1 MFKALSTRFLQH
13 LLTQN
18 SWANALLQPYAGKAV
33 QFDIASIK
41 ANIIILED
49 GGLGMAGETNIA
61 DATVCISASLLL
73 RLIAQ
78 DEAAKV
84 QIVIS
89 GDTHLATEFAKVLS
103 SMRWDY
109 EDDLSKLVGD
119 VSALKISQ
127 FGRDAATGIKRNSIQ
142 LAEMLSEY
150 WQEEKPLIAKNRLV
164 EKFNTEVDT
173 LRADVARFEKRLTKL
188 TKQQQQLSPQ
198 HQTLD
203 SSH

>member
-103 SMRWDY
+103 NMRWDY

-188 TKQQQQLSPQ
+188 TQQQLSPQ
-198 HQTLD
+198 HQTSD

>member
-103 SMRWDY
+103 NMRWDY

-150 WQEEKPLIAKNRLV
+150 WQEEKPMIAKKRHV
-164 EKFNTEVDT
+164 EKFNAEVDT

>member
-1 MFKALSTRFLQH
+1 MLKALSTRFLQH

-18 SWANALLQPYAGKAV
+18 SWANAILQPYAGKAV

-49 GGLGMAGETNIA
+49 GGLAIAGETNIA
-61 DATVCISASLLL
+61 DATICISASLLL

-78 DEAAKV
+78 DEAAKM

-103 SMRWDY
+103 NMRWDY

-127 FGRDAATGIKRNSIQ
+127 FGREAATGIKRNSIQ

-188 TKQQQQLSPQ
+188 TQQQLSPQ
-198 HQTLD
+198 HQTSD

>member
-173 LRADVARFEKRLTKL
+173 LRADDARFEKRLTKL
-188 TKQQQQLSPQ
+188 TQQQLSPQ
-198 HQTLD
+198 HQTSD

>member
-1 MFKALSTRFLQH
+1 MLKALSTSFLQH

-49 GGLGMAGETNIA
+49 GGLAIAGETNIA

-78 DEAAKV
+78 DEAAKM

-103 SMRWDY
+103 NMRWDY

-127 FGRDAATGIKRNSIQ
+127 FGREAVSGIKRNSIQ

-150 WQEEKPLIAKNRLV
+150 WQEEKPLIAKKRHV
-164 EKFNTEVDT
+164 EKFNAEVDT

-188 TKQQQQLSPQ
+188 TQQQLSSH
-198 HQTLD
+198 HQTTD

>member
-109 EDDLSKLVGD
+109 EADLSKLVGD

-188 TKQQQQLSPQ
+188 TQQQLSPQ
-198 HQTLD
+198 HQTSD

>member
-188 TKQQQQLSPQ
+188 TQQQLSSH
-198 HQTLD
+198 HQTKD

>member
-1 MFKALSTRFLQH
+1 MLKALSTRFLQH

-18 SWANALLQPYAGKAV
+18 SWANAILQPYAGKAV

-49 GGLGMAGETNIA
+49 GGLAIAGETNIA
-61 DATVCISASLLL
+61 DATICISASLLL

-78 DEAAKV
+78 DEAAKM

-103 SMRWDY
+103 NMRWDY

-127 FGRDAATGIKRNSIQ
+127 FGREAATGIKRNSLQ

-150 WQEEKPLIAKNRLV
+150 WQEEKPMIAKKRHV
-164 EKFNTEVDT
+164 EKFNAEVDT

-188 TKQQQQLSPQ
+188 TQQQLSPQ
-198 HQTLD
+198 HQTSD

>member
-1 MFKALSTRFLQH
+1 MLKALSTRFLQH

-18 SWANALLQPYAGKAV
+18 SWANAILQPYAGKAV

-49 GGLGMAGETNIA
+49 GGLAIAGETNIA
-61 DATVCISASLLL
+61 DATICISASLLL

-78 DEAAKV
+78 DEAAKM

-103 SMRWDY
+103 NMRWDY

-127 FGRDAATGIKRNSIQ
+127 FGREAATGIKRNSIQ

-150 WQEEKPLIAKNRLV
+150 WQEEKPMIAKKRHL
-164 EKFNTEVDT
+164 EKFNAEVDT

>member
-1 MFKALSTRFLQH
+1 MLKALSTRFLQH

-18 SWANALLQPYAGKAV
+18 SWANAILQPYAGKAV

-49 GGLGMAGETNIA
+49 GGLAIAGETNIA
-61 DATVCISASLLL
+61 DATICISASLLL

-78 DEAAKV
+78 DEAAKM

-103 SMRWDY
+103 NMRWDY

-127 FGRDAATGIKRNSIQ
+127 FGREAATGIKRNSIQ

-150 WQEEKPLIAKNRLV
+150 WQEEKPMIAKKRHV
-164 EKFNTEVDT
+164 EKFNAEVDT

-188 TKQQQQLSPQ
+188 TQQQLSPQ
-198 HQTLD
+198 HQTSD

>member
-1 MFKALSTRFLQH
+1 MLKALSTRFLQH

-18 SWANALLQPYAGKAV
+18 SWANAILQPYAGKAV

-49 GGLGMAGETNIA
+49 GGLAIAGETNIA
-61 DATVCISASLLL
+61 DATICISASLLL

-78 DEAAKV
+78 DEAAKM

-103 SMRWDY
+103 NMRWDY

-150 WQEEKPLIAKNRLV
+150 WQEEKPMIAKKRHV
-164 EKFNTEVDT
+164 EKFNAEGDT

-188 TKQQQQLSPQ
+188 TQQQLSPQ
-198 HQTLD
+198 HQTSD

>member
-103 SMRWDY
+103 NMRWDY

-188 TKQQQQLSPQ
+188 TQQQLSSH
-198 HQTLD
+198 HQTTD

>member
-49 GGLGMAGETNIA
+49 GGLVMAGETNIA

-78 DEAAKV
+78 DEAAKI

-103 SMRWDY
+103 NMRWDY

-188 TKQQQQLSPQ
+188 TQQQLSPQ
-198 HQTLD
+198 HQTSD

>member
-1 MFKALSTRFLQH
+1 MLKALSTSFLQH

-49 GGLGMAGETNIA
+49 GGLAIAGETNIA
-61 DATVCISASLLL
+61 DATICISASLLL

-78 DEAAKV
+78 DEAAKM

-103 SMRWDY
+103 NMRWDY

-127 FGRDAATGIKRNSIQ
+127 FGREAATGIKRNSIQ

-150 WQEEKPLIAKNRLV
+150 WQEEKPMIAKKRHV
-164 EKFNTEVDT
+164 EKFNAEVDT

-188 TKQQQQLSPQ
+188 TQQQLSSH
-198 HQTLD
+198 HQTTD

>member
-1 MFKALSTRFLQH
+1 MLKALSTSFLQH
-13 LLTQN
+13 LLAQN

-49 GGLGMAGETNIA
+49 GGLAIAGETNIA
-61 DATVCISASLLL
+61 DATVCISASLIL

-78 DEAAKV
+78 DEAAKM

-103 SMRWDY
+103 NMRWDY

-127 FGRDAATGIKRNSIQ
+127 LGREAVSGIKRNSIQ

-150 WQEEKPLIAKNRLV
+150 WQEEKPLIAKKRHV
-164 EKFNTEVDT
+164 EKFNAEVDT

-188 TKQQQQLSPQ
+188 TQQQLSSH
-198 HQTLD
+198 HQTTD

>member
-49 GGLGMAGETNIA
+49 GGLVMAGETNIA

-188 TKQQQQLSPQ
+188 TQQQLSPQ
-198 HQTLD
+198 HQTSD

>member
-49 GGLGMAGETNIA
+49 GGLGMAGETNVA

-188 TKQQQQLSPQ
+188 TQQQLSPQ
-198 HQTLD
+198 HQTSD

>member
-1 MFKALSTRFLQH
+1 MLKALSTRFLQH

-18 SWANALLQPYAGKAV
+18 SWANAILQPYAGKAV

-49 GGLGMAGETNIA
+49 GGLAIAGETNIA
-61 DATVCISASLLL
+61 DATICISASLLL

-78 DEAAKV
+78 DEAAKM

-103 SMRWDY
+103 NMRWDY

-127 FGRDAATGIKRNSIQ
+127 FGREAATGIKRNSIQ

-150 WQEEKPLIAKNRLV
+150 WQEEKPMIAKKRHV
-164 EKFNTEVDT
+164 EKFNAEVDT

-188 TKQQQQLSPQ
+188 TQQQLSPH
-198 HQTLD
+198 HQTTD

>member
-1 MFKALSTRFLQH
+1 MLKALSTSFLQH
-13 LLTQN
+13 LLAQN

-49 GGLGMAGETNIA
+49 GGLAIAGETNIA

-78 DEAAKV
+78 DEAAKM

-103 SMRWDY
+103 NMRWDY

-127 FGRDAATGIKRNSIQ
+127 FGREAVSGIKRNSIQ

-150 WQEEKPLIAKNRLV
+150 WQEEKPLIAKKRHV
-164 EKFNTEVDT
+164 EKFNAEVDT

-188 TKQQQQLSPQ
+188 TQQQLSSH
-198 HQTLD
+198 HQTTD

>member
-1 MFKALSTRFLQH
+1 
-13 LLTQN
+13 
-18 SWANALLQPYAGKAV
+18 LQPYAGKAV

-49 GGLGMAGETNIA
+49 GGLAIAGKTNIA
-61 DATVCISASLLL
+61 DATVSISASLLL

-78 DEAAKV
+78 DEAAKM
-84 QIVIS
+84 QIVLS

-103 SMRWDY
+103 NMRWDY

-119 VSALKISQ
+119 VSAFKISQ
-127 FGRDAATGIKRNSIQ
+127 FGREAATGIKRNSIQ

-150 WQEEKPLIAKNRLV
+150 WQEEKPLIAKKRHV
-164 EKFNTEVDT
+164 ENFNAEVDT
-173 LRADVARFEKRLTKL
+173 LRADVARFEKRLNKL
-188 TKQQQQLSPQ
+188 MQQHFPLQ
-198 HQTLD
+198 HQTSD

>member
-109 EDDLSKLVGD
+109 EDDISKLVGD

-188 TKQQQQLSPQ
+188 TQQQLSPQ
-198 HQTLD
+198 HQTSD

>member
-1 MFKALSTRFLQH
+1 MLKALSTSFLQH

-188 TKQQQQLSPQ
+188 TQQQLSPQ
-198 HQTLD
+198 HQTSD

>member
-188 TKQQQQLSPQ
+188 TQHQLSPQ
-198 HQTLD
+198 HQTSD

>member
-49 GGLGMAGETNIA
+49 GGLVMAGETNIA

-78 DEAAKV
+78 DEAAKI

-103 SMRWDY
+103 NMRWDY
-109 EDDLSKLVGD
+109 EDDLSKLIGD

-127 FGRDAATGIKRNSIQ
+127 FGRDAATGFKRNSIQ

-173 LRADVARFEKRLTKL
+173 LRADVARLEKRLTKL
-188 TKQQQQLSPQ
+188 TQQQLSPQ
-198 HQTLD
+198 HQTSD

>member
-1 MFKALSTRFLQH
+1 MLKALSTRFLQH

-49 GGLGMAGETNIA
+49 GGLAIAGETNIA
-61 DATVCISASLLL
+61 DATVRISASLLL

-78 DEAAKV
+78 DEAAKM

-103 SMRWDY
+103 NMRWDY

-127 FGRDAATGIKRNSIQ
+127 FGREAATGIKRNSIQ

-188 TKQQQQLSPQ
+188 TQQQLSPQ
-198 HQTLD
+198 HQTSD

>member
-1 MFKALSTRFLQH
+1 MLKALSTSFLQH
-13 LLTQN
+13 LLAQN

-49 GGLGMAGETNIA
+49 GGLAIAGETNIA

-78 DEAAKV
+78 DEAAKM

-103 SMRWDY
+103 NMRWDY

-127 FGRDAATGIKRNSIQ
+127 FGREAATGIKRNSIQ

-150 WQEEKPLIAKNRLV
+150 WQEEKPLIAKKRHV
-164 EKFNTEVDT
+164 EKFNAEVDT

-188 TKQQQQLSPQ
+188 TQQQLSSH
-198 HQTLD
+198 HQTTD

>member
-1 MFKALSTRFLQH
+1 MLKALSTRFLQH

-49 GGLGMAGETNIA
+49 GGLAIAGETNIA
-61 DATVCISASLLL
+61 DATVRISASLLL

-78 DEAAKV
+78 DEAAKM

-103 SMRWDY
+103 NMRWDY

-127 FGRDAATGIKRNSIQ
+127 FGREAATGIKRNSIQ

-150 WQEEKPLIAKNRLV
+150 WQEEKPLIAKKRHV
-164 EKFNTEVDT
+164 EKFNADVDT
-173 LRADVARFEKRLTKL
+173 LRADVARFEKRLAKL
-188 TKQQQQLSPQ
+188 SQANLSPQ

-203 SSH
+203 SSL

>member
-1 MFKALSTRFLQH
+1 MLKALSTRFLQH

-49 GGLGMAGETNIA
+49 GGLAIAGETNIA
-61 DATVCISASLLL
+61 DATVRISASLLL

-78 DEAAKV
+78 DEAAKM

-103 SMRWDY
+103 NMRWDY

-127 FGRDAATGIKRNSIQ
+127 FGREAATGIKRNSIQ

-150 WQEEKPLIAKNRLV
+150 WQEEKPMIAKKRHV
-164 EKFNTEVDT
+164 EKFNAEVDT

-188 TKQQQQLSPQ
+188 TKQQLSPQ
-198 HQTLD
+198 HQTSD

>member
-1 MFKALSTRFLQH
+1 MLKALSTSFLQH

-18 SWANALLQPYAGKAV
+18 SWANAILQPYAGKAV

-49 GGLGMAGETNIA
+49 GGLAIAGETNIA
-61 DATVCISASLLL
+61 DATICISASLLL

-78 DEAAKV
+78 DEAAKM

-103 SMRWDY
+103 NMRWDY

-127 FGRDAATGIKRNSIQ
+127 FGREAATGIKRNSIQ

-150 WQEEKPLIAKNRLV
+150 WQEEKPMIAKKRHV
-164 EKFNTEVDT
+164 EKFNAEVDT

-188 TKQQQQLSPQ
+188 TKQQLSPQ

>member
-1 MFKALSTRFLQH
+1 MLKALSTRFLQH

-18 SWANALLQPYAGKAV
+18 SWANAILQPYAGKAV

-49 GGLGMAGETNIA
+49 GGLAIAGETNIA
-61 DATVCISASLLL
+61 DATICISASLLL

-103 SMRWDY
+103 NMRWDY

-188 TKQQQQLSPQ
+188 TQQQLSPQ
-198 HQTLD
+198 HQTSD

>member
-1 MFKALSTRFLQH
+1 MLKALSTSFLQH
-13 LLTQN
+13 LLAQN

-49 GGLGMAGETNIA
+49 GGLAIAGETNIA
-61 DATVCISASLLL
+61 DATVCISASLIL

-78 DEAAKV
+78 DEAAKM

-103 SMRWDY
+103 NMRWDY

-127 FGRDAATGIKRNSIQ
+127 FGREAVSGIKRNSIQ

-150 WQEEKPLIAKNRLV
+150 WQEEKPLIAKKRHV
-164 EKFNTEVDT
+164 EKFNAEVDT

-188 TKQQQQLSPQ
+188 TQQQLSSH
-198 HQTLD
+198 HQTTD

>member
-1 MFKALSTRFLQH
+1 MLKVLSTRFLQH
-13 LLTQN
+13 LLAQN

-33 QFDIASIK
+33 QFDIASIQ

-49 GGLGMAGETNIA
+49 GGLAIAGETNIA
-61 DATVCISASLLL
+61 DAKVCISTSLLL

-78 DEAAKV
+78 DEAAKM
-84 QIVIS
+84 QIVVS

-103 SMRWDY
+103 NMRWDY

-127 FGRDAATGIKRNSIQ
+127 FGREAATGIKRNSLQ

-150 WQEEKPLIAKNRLV
+150 WQEEKPLIAKKRHV
-164 EKFNTEVDT
+164 EKFNAEVDT
-173 LRADVARFEKRLTKL
+173 LRADVARFEKRLAKL
-188 TKQQQQLSPQ
+188 PQQHLSFQ
-198 HQTLD
+198 HQTSD

>member
-150 WQEEKPLIAKNRLV
+150 WQEEKPMIAKKRHV
-164 EKFNTEVDT
+164 EKFNAEVDT

-188 TKQQQQLSPQ
+188 TQQQLSPQ
-198 HQTLD
+198 HQTSD